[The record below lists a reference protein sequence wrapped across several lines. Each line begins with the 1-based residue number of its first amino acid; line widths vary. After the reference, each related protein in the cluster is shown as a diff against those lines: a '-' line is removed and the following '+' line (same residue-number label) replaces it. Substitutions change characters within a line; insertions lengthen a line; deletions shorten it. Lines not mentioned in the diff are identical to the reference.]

1 MSDEPMAYVGRA
13 ACGCIRAVIVDLPS
27 DPSLTA
33 RETARMIESG
43 LIVERITCE
52 AVRAAPLTRPDCDV
66 HARSPRQE
74 ALL

>member
-1 MSDEPMAYVGRA
+1 VDDAMAYVGRA
-13 ACGCIRAVIVDLPS
+13 GCGCIRAVIVDLPS

-33 RETARMIESG
+33 RETARMIEGG

-52 AVRAAPLTRPDCDV
+52 AVRAAPLTRPDCEV
-66 HARSPRQE
+66 HAIAPRQA